1 MNSRWDEQQTF
12 VGNLIFPIS
21 KVILEVLGFVA
32 LVVFSLLLIFFTF
45 NILTLLFPLLTI
57 YWGIVIFKNLI
68 LRIKEK
74 DRILEERDWKI
85 LCYKLS
91 DKDDLYSVN
100 SKVLNNR
107 YYFHFDEIESTV
119 EVDID
124 SFEDIEVGE
133 FCDLLYVQYLDEE
146 FYELIGVSGNEN

>member
-1 MNSRWDEQQTF
+1 MNSQWDEQQTF

-32 LVVFSLLLIFFTF
+32 MVVFSLLLIFFTF

-57 YWGIVIFKNLI
+57 YWGIVTFKNLT
-68 LRIKEK
+68 LRIKER
-74 DRILEERDWKI
+74 DRILEERDWTI

-107 YYFHFDEIESTV
+107 YYFHFDELESTV